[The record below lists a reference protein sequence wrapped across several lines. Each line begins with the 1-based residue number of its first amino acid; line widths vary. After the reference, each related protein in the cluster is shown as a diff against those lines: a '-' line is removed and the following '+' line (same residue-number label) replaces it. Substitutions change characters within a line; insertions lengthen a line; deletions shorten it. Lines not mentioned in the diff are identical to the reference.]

1 MRFTIPALATLA
13 ALTCAGCLRT
23 TYNHCT
29 EMPPD
34 RECEL
39 LDAGTDGGPPPDASA
54 SDAGTD
60 AEANDA
66 GTDATMIDAG
76 SDAG

>member
-1 MRFTIPALATLA
+1 MRARIVVALLA
-13 ALTCAGCLRT
+13 ALVCTGCLRT

-39 LDAGTDGGPPPDASA
+39 LDAGLDAGPDANTDASTDASADTGVDVGA
-54 SDAGTD
+54 SDAGVD
-60 AEANDA
+60 
-66 GTDATMIDAG
+66 GG
-76 SDAG
+76 